1 MKSVYYLIL
10 VIFLPSC
17 SPGSLPVKAPGEKEE
32 QAQPVDYISRG
43 FVRATVID
51 LTGLDGCRFLLQLED
66 GSRLEPE
73 NLDPVFAKPGTAVWV
88 KYFFQKNAI
97 SICMAG
103 KVVHVTDI
111 LKREP

>member
-1 MKSVYYLIL
+1 MKSVYYFIFVIL
-10 VIFLPSC
+10 LLSC
-17 SPGSLPVKAPGEKEE
+17 SPKSTPVGTSEKKKK
-32 QAQPVDYISRG
+32 QVSTADYIAQG
-43 FVRATVID
+43 FVKATVID

-73 NLDPVFAKPGTAVWV
+73 NLDTAFAKAGTPVWV

-103 KVVHVTDI
+103 KVVHIADI